1 MDAIDY
7 CADKVATQGTP
18 GYYVVLF
25 QPPSVRAALI
35 ALRALE
41 RELSD
46 VAELCTDQAV
56 AQRKLSY
63 WQQELHSNNSLVS
76 HPVTRALQQFA
87 NGVLD
92 DDARSR
98 LIAATAQRIGRAQIR
113 DDSELDQLS
122 TASAGTIAHACAQ
135 ITGEARAGVTETAI
149 AAERLRLLSMPQR
162 AGLPAHSGIALS
174 TLTACAV
181 TPQQVDRGGI
191 AAGLVPLRQSLL
203 EHLGAATQQ
212 ADHCSNSGA
221 AIARPVCASHAYYSL
236 RIDAMT
242 MLTVASSR
250 ASHRYRCCGTHGGQD
265 HTNLDLI

>member
-7 CADKVATQGTP
+7 CANKVATQGTP

-25 QPPSVRAALI
+25 QPPPVRAALV

-56 AQRKLSY
+56 AQRKLNY
-63 WQQELHSNNSLVS
+63 WQQELHSNSTLAS
-76 HPVTRALQQFA
+76 HPVTRALHQFA
-87 NGVLD
+87 SGVLD
-92 DDARSR
+92 DDARAR
-98 LIAATAQRIGRAQIR
+98 LIAATAQRIGRAQVR
-113 DDSELDQLS
+113 DDSEFDQLS

-135 ITGEARAGVTETAI
+135 ITGEARTGVTEAAI

-191 AAGLVPLRQSLL
+191 AEGLAPLRQSLL
-203 EHLGAATQQ
+203 DHLAEATQK
-212 ADHCSNSGA
+212 ADQLLEQRRGYVA
-221 AIARPVCASHAYYSL
+221 TSL
-236 RIDAMT
+236 RITRLLLAANR
-242 MLTVASSR
+242 LNNYAHSGELARVAPLSLLWHAWRTRPRQS
-250 ASHRYRCCGTHGGQD
+250 
-265 HTNLDLI
+265 

>member
-25 QPPSVRAALI
+25 QPPPVRAALV

-56 AQRKLSY
+56 AQRKLNY
-63 WQQELHSNNSLVS
+63 WQQELHSSNTLAS

-92 DDARSR
+92 DDACTR
-98 LIAATAQRIGRAQIR
+98 LITATAQRIGRAQIR
-113 DDSELDQLS
+113 DDSEFDQLS
-122 TASAGTIAHACAQ
+122 MASAGTIAHACAQ
-135 ITGEARAGVTETAI
+135 ITGEARAGVTEAAI

-191 AAGLVPLRQSLL
+191 TPELVPLRQSLL
-203 EHLGAATQQ
+203 EHLAAAARH
-212 ADHCSNSGA
+212 ADQLLEQRHGY
-221 AIARPVCASHAYYSL
+221 IATCL
-236 RIDAMT
+236 RITRLLLDANRRNDYAHNGE
-242 MLTVASSR
+242 LAR
-250 ASHRYRCCGTHGGQD
+250 AAPLSLLWHAWRTRPRQP
-265 HTNLDLI
+265 